1 MTDPSPHTE
10 LKELIDQQPDGAV
23 LSIFCRTD
31 PRDPANSSETP
42 GWQIA
47 LKNGIKDSIE
57 HAEQFGQRPEEVEKL
72 GKQAESRI
80 TGLSASDRGR
90 SLALFV
96 STDGSL
102 DHLHTFQIP
111 VRDDLVRLDTGAVV
125 WPMVDVL
132 DRGQRT
138 GLLLMSHDRIRLLE
152 WQDGHAEDLE
162 YSVFDLELGDWK
174 EYRGPAPAHPA
185 RAKQSAHTA
194 ESYSDRVEAW
204 RSRFAKAAAAAIA
217 DSASDLGLE
226 RLVIAADGD
235 LGKDFEDALPQPTR
249 DLVVADVQ
257 LNLIDL
263 TAAEAA
269 SHLDPILRDAWQEKV
284 NRLAEDAVERSA
296 AGGKGA
302 IGTDQVLLALAEGRV
317 EHLLLD
323 PYLEIDGRDLSEGA
337 RQAVSDAGEASFR
350 EAAVEMAIRT
360 HAKVSSASVDEVPL
374 LGEHGGIVAS
384 LRY

>member
-1 MTDPSPHTE
+1 MTEPSPHTE
-10 LKELIDQQPDGAV
+10 LKELIDRDPNGAV

-47 LKNGIKDSIE
+47 LKNGIKQSVE
-57 HAEQFGQRPEEVEKL
+57 YAEQNGERPEEIRKL
-72 GKQAESRI
+72 GKKAENRI
-80 TGLSASDRGR
+80 TGLSASERGR
-90 SLALFV
+90 SVALFM

-111 VRDDLVRLDTGAVV
+111 VRDDLVRLDAGAVV

-138 GLLLMSHDRIRLLE
+138 GLVLMSHDRIRMLE
-152 WQDGHAEDLE
+152 WQDGHTEDLE
-162 YSVFDLELGDWK
+162 YSVYDLELGDWRD
-174 EYRGPAPAHPA
+174 YRGPAPANPA
-185 RAKQSAHTA
+185 RAQQSASHA
-194 ESYSDRVEAW
+194 DSYSDRVEAW
-204 RSRFAKAAAAAIA
+204 RTKFAKAAAAAIA

-235 LGKDFEDALPQPTR
+235 LGKDFVEALPQQTR
-249 DLVVADVQ
+249 NLVVADVQ

-263 TAAEAA
+263 SAAEAA
-269 SHLDPILRDAWQEKV
+269 THLDPILRDAWKEKV
-284 NRLAEDAVERSA
+284 NRLAEEAVQRTE
-296 AGGKGA
+296 AGGKGVT
-302 IGTDQVLLALAEGRV
+302 GPDQVLLALNEGRV

-337 RQAVSDAGEASFR
+337 RQAVTDTGEVSFR

-360 HAKVSSASVDEVPL
+360 HAEVSSASVDEVPL
-374 LGEHGGIVAS
+374 LGEHGGILAT